1 MRALC
6 LLLSMSIAQIAN
18 AQSDVP
24 EYLVIEVAQ
33 DIRTPNT
40 VAASSFAGP
49 GAASLAILVAI
60 VVLVGLD

>member
-6 LLLSMSIAQIAN
+6 LLISLSIAQMAN

-24 EYLVIEVAQ
+24 DYLAIEVAQ

-49 GAASLAILVAI
+49 GAASVAILVAI
-60 VVLVGLD
+60 VLLVGLD